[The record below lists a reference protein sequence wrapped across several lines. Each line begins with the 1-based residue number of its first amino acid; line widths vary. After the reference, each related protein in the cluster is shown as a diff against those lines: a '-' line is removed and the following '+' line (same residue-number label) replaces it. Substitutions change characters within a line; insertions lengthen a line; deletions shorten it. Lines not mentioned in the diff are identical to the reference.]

1 MKPPHVISAPKNY
14 NFNIQ
19 GMAEIIPQTSYVC
32 LPFKKNKQ
40 TERKRI
46 KNKTFDTSHTGLK
59 VK

>member
-32 LPFKKNKQ
+32 LPLKKNKQ
-40 TERKRI
+40 TEKQKERELKI
-46 KNKTFDTSHTGLK
+46 KHLTHHIQD
-59 VK
+59 